1 MSSKG
6 ASKPQVSITV
16 GTYGTVGTVGTAI
29 GTVVPQ
35 YQIAPPG
42 AVVIGR
48 TRSASQLQLRQH
60 QGEQSIYSHRR
71 WATTHALRGL
81 HHMLPNRW
89 CSM

>member
-16 GTYGTVGTVGTAI
+16 GTVGTVGTVPQLVLVPRYRGTWK
-29 GTVVPQ
+29 PL
-35 YQIAPPG
+35 PG

-71 WATTHALRGL
+71 WATITHALRGL
-81 HHMLPNRW
+81 HLMAAG
-89 CSM
+89 

>member
-16 GTYGTVGTVGTAI
+16 GTVGTVGT
-29 GTVVPQ
+29 
-35 YQIAPPG
+35 

-71 WATTHALRGL
+71 WATITHALRGL
-81 HHMLPNRW
+81 HLMAAG
-89 CSM
+89 